1 MLHNAFVCIWSRV
14 LQTSGPFPSLYHT
27 QVAQCT
33 ASWREEGGEAWSIS
47 EPTSLLH
54 FLCIFPL
61 FSPCSNISGVPL
73 QYWHLSSRSREGRG
87 GKIKSSGF
95 VVAHF
100 APEVCRAWER
110 GRAELL
116 IVSRGG
122 WDCCCCLSTPHSP
135 CWLALL
141 VGNCLS
147 MELIKCRSEL
157 HSLGSTNSSWASVLQ
172 IGIEDFMCCVFSG
185 KGKLTSWLN
194 PKEWSGWQSL
204 YMGWGLIWL

>member
-1 MLHNAFVCIWSRV
+1 MLLILLLLFAHDLEYYRPLDHFLLFI
-14 LQTSGPFPSLYHT
+14 TPSLLS
-27 QVAQCT
+27 ALGPGG
-33 ASWREEGGEAWSIS
+33 RKEEKAWSIS
-47 EPTSLLH
+47 ELASLLP
-54 FLCIFPL
+54 FLCIFPI
-61 FSPCSNISGVPL
+61 FSPFSNISGVPL
-73 QYWHLSSRSREGRG
+73 QCWHLSSWSREGRG
-87 GKIKSSGF
+87 GKIKSLGI

-100 APEVCRAWER
+100 APWVCGAWER

-116 IVSRGG
+116 SASRGMG
-122 WDCCCCLSTPHSP
+122 LLLLPFHTSP

-157 HSLGSTNSSWASVLQ
+157 HSLGSTDSSWSSVLQ
-172 IGIEDFMCCVFSG
+172 IGIEDFMCFVFSG